1 MTTKQSIVSS
11 VRALKTVHNVIVLR
25 RFVVVMEVK
34 YNLSLRIL
42 KDIKVK
48 FVLMHGSKFL

>member
-11 VRALKTVHNVIVLR
+11 VRASKTVHNVIVLR